1 MEAHESVAGHL
12 IDQKQAPIEF
22 VDTAGCGFAEAV
34 DPETL
39 STFNAEEGALLF
51 KHLIGLTESLDSD
64 VAQQLSVGV
73 IAPYKAQVER
83 LEALEE
89 DAKVGER
96 YQSFSINT
104 VDAFQGQ
111 ERDIIYISLVR
122 SNDKGEIGFLSNTRR
137 MNVALT
143 RAKKKLVVVGDS
155 ATLGHYLFYYRF
167 FGYIHEEGT
176 YKSAYE
182 WMF

>member
-1 MEAHESVAGHL
+1 ML
-12 IDQKQAPIEF
+12 
-22 VDTAGCGFAEAV
+22 CY
-34 DPETL
+34 L
-39 STFNAEEGALLF
+39 

-64 VAQQLSVGV
+64 AAQQLSVGV

-143 RAKKKLVVVGDS
+143 RAKKEISRGR
-155 ATLGHYLFYYRF
+155 G
-167 FGYIHEEGT
+167 
-176 YKSAYE
+176 
-182 WMF
+182 